1 MILVFS
7 NGPLED
13 QSVLALVVELKNTA
27 LCRAC
32 LLLVLRLDLLELLT
46 HFLLRGSSEG
56 LPNLLLNS

>member
-1 MILVFS
+1 MLLVFS

-32 LLLVLRLDLLELLT
+32 LLLVLRLDLLT
-46 HFLLRGSSEG
+46 RFLLRGSSEG